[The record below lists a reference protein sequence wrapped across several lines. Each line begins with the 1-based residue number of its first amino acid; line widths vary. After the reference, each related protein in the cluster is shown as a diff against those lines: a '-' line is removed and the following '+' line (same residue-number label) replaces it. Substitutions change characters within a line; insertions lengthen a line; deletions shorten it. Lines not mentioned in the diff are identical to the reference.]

1 MKIKKNKVYIEEHV
15 VECVEIE
22 ANSIFEARD
31 IAERKYK
38 KGEIVLEPGN
48 VNNKLIALETIDK
61 TEVLDWIEF

>member
-1 MKIKKNKVYIEEHV
+1 MKKYKVYIEEHV
-15 VECVEIE
+15 IECVEIE
-22 ANSIFEARD
+22 ANSILEARD

-61 TEVLDWIEF
+61 TEAIDWIEF

>member
-1 MKIKKNKVYIEEHV
+1 MKKYKVYIEEHV

-61 TEVLDWIEF
+61 KEAIDWIEF